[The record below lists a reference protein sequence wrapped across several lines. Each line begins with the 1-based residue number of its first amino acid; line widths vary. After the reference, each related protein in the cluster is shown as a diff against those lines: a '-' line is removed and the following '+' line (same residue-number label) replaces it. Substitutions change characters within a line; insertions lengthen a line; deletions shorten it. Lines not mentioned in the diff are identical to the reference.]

1 MSVRSAVSS
10 FATLMSVTFLFS
22 AAPAAAQSIEF
33 TGTCPG
39 AMTVNIDGLTPGGDF
54 VVIAGEGA
62 GTLPLTASPCPDAE
76 ASFGSL
82 VRKFGPMTDGGGTGS
97 VTVTPTV
104 AGWACDL
111 SFQVLDLETCMIS
124 EPATLEATVFEG
136 YIYAADG
143 RTGGFS
149 GAGVASGLHL
159 LDLASSTTTLVGEMG
174 VGVTGLSYGPDGLL
188 YGVQSE
194 GRNYPGILTMDP
206 LDGTQSLLSE
216 SSDIGSMSAFAWAD
230 GVLYGWT
237 EATDELNIIDPLT
250 GAVTLLGYSTGSLHN
265 CFATDDSELLFMVNN
280 GTVSLIDPLTPSV
293 TVLGMISGMVGGFGT
308 GCTFHE
314 GDLYVATG
322 SPKRLYQ
329 VDLPTLTAT
338 DMGISL
344 SEDIDALASPTP

>member
-1 MSVRSAVSS
+1 MSVRSVISS
-10 FATLMSVTFLFS
+10 SATLMSVMFLFS

-39 AMTVNIDGLTPGGDF
+39 SMTVNIEGLTPGGDF
-54 VVIAGEGA
+54 VVLAGDGA
-62 GTLPLTASPCPDAE
+62 GTMALTASPCPDAE
-76 ASFGSL
+76 ASFSSL
-82 VRKFGPMTDGGGTGS
+82 ARKFGPMTDGGGTGS

-111 SFQVLDLETCMIS
+111 SFQVLDLTTCEIS
-124 EPATLEATVFEG
+124 EPATLEAAVFEG
-136 YIYAADG
+136 FIYAGDG

-149 GAGVASGLHL
+149 GAGIASGLHL
-159 LDLASSTTTLVGEMG
+159 LDLAGGTTTMVGGMG

-188 YGVQSE
+188 YGVESN

-206 LDGTQSLLSE
+206 LDGSQSFLSE

-250 GAVTLLGYSTGSLHN
+250 GDVRLLGYTTSTLHN
-265 CFATDDSELLFMVNN
+265 CFATDDSEQLFLVNN
-280 GTVSLIDPLTPSV
+280 GTVSVVDPLTPSV
-293 TVLGMISGMVGGFGT
+293 TVLGLVSGMTAMNGT

-322 SPKRLYQ
+322 LPKRLYR